1 MTMLDASP
9 PIGGLSPIHEGIHP
23 RRELR
28 QRPILGP
35 AGVLIARLSIV
46 SRIRQICFGICG
58 WRNWRRVRDLDDP
71 AGYLYRI
78 RHRAALRLAK
88 KRPHPPSPPPQPP
101 HSPDSEPGLGNA
113 LARLSERQRAV
124 VVLVRGYG
132 LSQRGAAKVLDLSQ
146 GTLQRHLDR
155 GLRRL
160 RLEPGVMSAR
170 PLPCEE
176 GWGISLT
183 WGYGQ

>member
-71 AGYLYRI
+71 AGYLYRVE
-78 RHRAALRLAK
+78 HRVALRLAK
-88 KRPHPPSPPPQPP
+88 KRPHLALPADSACRDSRHRAGFEQCAGSPF
-101 HSPDSEPGLGNA
+101 
-113 LARLSERQRAV
+113 
-124 VVLVRGYG
+124 
-132 LSQRGAAKVLDLSQ
+132 GAAA
-146 GTLQRHLDR
+146 G
-155 GLRRL
+155 
-160 RLEPGVMSAR
+160 GVWSFTRTA
-170 PLPCEE
+170 
-176 GWGISLT
+176 
-183 WGYGQ
+183 